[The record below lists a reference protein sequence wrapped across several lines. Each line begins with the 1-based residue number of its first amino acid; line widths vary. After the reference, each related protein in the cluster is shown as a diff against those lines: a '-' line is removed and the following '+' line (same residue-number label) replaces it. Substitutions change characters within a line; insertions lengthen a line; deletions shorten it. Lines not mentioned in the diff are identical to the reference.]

1 MTQRETIETIK
12 YLSGETE
19 ENTVLAYFNLAKG
32 KVLAQAFPY
41 RDDVSELPSRYESTT
56 VEIAVYMLNKRG
68 AEGETRHSENGI
80 DRTFD
85 DADIPASLLRKITPC
100 VGVM

>member
-1 MTQRETIETIK
+1 MTQREMIETIK
-12 YLSGETE
+12 YLSEETD

-41 RDDVSELPSRYESTT
+41 KDVTELPSKYHSITIEIT
-56 VEIAVYMLNKRG
+56 VFMLNKRG
-68 AEGETRHSENGI
+68 AEGEQRHSENGI
-80 DRTFD
+80 DRMYD
-85 DADIPASLLRKITPC
+85 SSDIPIDLLRKITPC

>member
-1 MTQRETIETIK
+1 MTQREMIETIK
-12 YLSGETE
+12 YLTE
-19 ENTVLAYFNLAKG
+19 ESDEKTVLAYFNLAKG

-41 RDDVSELPSRYESTT
+41 KNVDELPSRYEGITI
-56 VEIAVYMLNKRG
+56 EITVYMLNKRG

-100 VGVM
+100 VGVI

>member
-1 MTQRETIETIK
+1 MTQREMIETIK
-12 YLSGETE
+12 YLSGETD
-19 ENTVLAYFNLAKG
+19 ENAVLAYFNLAKG

-41 RDDVSELPSRYESTT
+41 RDDVNEIPSKYESTT

-68 AEGETRHSENGI
+68 AEGEQRHSEGGI
-80 DRTFD
+80 DRTYD
-85 DADIPASLLRKITPC
+85 NGDVPTELLRKITPC